1 MRRTDREGGALV
13 SGIRRRDFVILLGGG
28 AVTARAQQRMPVVGL
43 LHYGSPNTFAHIAE
57 AVRRGLKEA
66 GYVDGQDVAIEYR
79 WAHGHYERL
88 PALAADLAVH
98 RVAVIIAGGTVAAQ
112 AAKEATTTIPIV
124 FTSGADPVRSSLVA
138 SLSRPGANLTGASL
152 IAAEMGAKRL
162 ELTRE
167 LLPHARGVA
176 MVVNPNYPGADSEMA
191 EVEAAGRIVGLR
203 TEKLTAGSEDEID
216 AAFASLAQRRADA
229 VMVGADGFLITRC
242 NQIVALASRYRIPGI
257 YPFVDF
263 PEAGGLMSYGASLS
277 DAYRQAGVYT
287 GRILKGAKP
296 AELPVQQ
303 PTRFDLFINLKTAR
317 ALGLTV
323 PPMLIAR
330 AEQVIE

>member
-1 MRRTDREGGALV
+1 MASHIGRRKFLAALGGAAV
-13 SGIRRRDFVILLGGG
+13 SWPL
-28 AVTARAQQRMPVVGL
+28 AARAQQRMPVVGL
-43 LHYGSPNTFAHIAE
+43 LHYGSPNTFAHIVE

-88 PALAADLAVH
+88 PALAVDLAGH
-98 RVAVIIAGGTVAAQ
+98 RVSVIIAGGTVAAQ
-112 AAKEATTTIPIV
+112 TAKEATATIPIV
-124 FTSGADPVRSSLVA
+124 FTSGADPVWSGLVA

-167 LLPHARGVA
+167 LLPQARAVA

-296 AELPVQQ
+296 ADLPVQQ

>member
-1 MRRTDREGGALV
+1 MRRLQFIT
-13 SGIRRRDFVILLGGG
+13 LLGG
-28 AVTARAQQRMPVVGL
+28 AAAAWPLMARAQQTLPIVGL
-43 LHYGSPNTFAHIAE
+43 LHYASPDTFAHIAE
-57 AVRRGLKEA
+57 AVQRGLKEA
-66 GYVDGQDVAIEYR
+66 GHVEGQSLD
-79 WAHGHYERL
+79 RL
-88 PALAADLAVH
+88 PLGVWSLRPPAALAADLV
-98 RVAVIIAGGTVAAQ
+98 RRQVTVIIAGGTVAAR
-112 AAKEATTTIPIV
+112 AAKEATATIPVV
-124 FTSGADPVRSSLVA
+124 FTSGADPVWSGLVA
-138 SLSRPGANLTGASL
+138 SLGRPGANLTGASL
-152 IAAEMGAKRL
+152 IAAEMAAKRL

-167 LLPHARGVA
+167 PLPHARAVA
-176 MVVNPNYPGADSEMA
+176 MVVNPNYPGTESEMA
-191 EVEAAGRIVGLR
+191 EVEAAGRIIGLR

-216 AAFASLAQRRADA
+216 AAFASMAQRSVDA
-229 VMVGADGFLITRC
+229 VTVGADGFLITRC

-263 PEAGGLMSYGASLS
+263 PEAGGLISYGASLS
-277 DAYRQAGVYT
+277 DAYRQAGVYA

-303 PTRFDLFINLKTAR
+303 PTKFDLFINLKAAR

>member
-1 MRRTDREGGALV
+1 MASYIERRKFLAT
-13 SGIRRRDFVILLGGG
+13 LLGGA
-28 AVTARAQQRMPVVGL
+28 AVAWPLTARGQQTLPVVG
-43 LHYGSPNTFAHIAE
+43 A
-57 AVRRGLKEA
+57 
-66 GYVDGQDVAIEYR
+66 
-79 WAHGHYERL
+79 
-88 PALAADLAVH
+88 
-98 RVAVIIAGGTVAAQ
+98 
-112 AAKEATTTIPIV
+112 
-124 FTSGADPVRSSLVA
+124 
-138 SLSRPGANLTGASL
+138 
-152 IAAEMGAKRL
+152 AKRL

-167 LLPHARGVA
+167 LLPHARAVA

-191 EVEAAGRIVGLR
+191 EVEAAGRIIGLR
-203 TEKLTAGSEDEID
+203 TDKLTAGSEEEID
-216 AAFASLAQRRADA
+216 AAFASLAQRNVDA

-277 DAYRQAGVYT
+277 DAYRQAGVYA

-303 PTRFDLFINLKTAR
+303 PTKFDLFINLKAAR

>member
-1 MRRTDREGGALV
+1 V

-28 AVTARAQQRMPVVGL
+28 AAAWPLAARAQQTLPVVGL
-43 LHYGSPNTFAHIAE
+43 LHYASPDTFAHIAD
-57 AVRRGLKEA
+57 ALRRGLKEA
-66 GYVDGQDVAIEYR
+66 GHVEGQNVSIDYR
-79 WAHGHYERL
+79 WAYGHYDRL
-88 PALAADLAVH
+88 PALAADLV
-98 RVAVIIAGGTVAAQ
+98 RRQVAVIIAGGTVAAR
-112 AAKEATTTIPIV
+112 AAKEATATIPVV
-124 FTSGADPVRSSLVA
+124 FTSGADPVWSGLVA
-138 SLSRPGANLTGASL
+138 SLGRPGANLTGTSL
-152 IAAEMGAKRL
+152 IAAEMAAKRL

-167 LLPHARGVA
+167 LLPHARAVA
-176 MVVNPNYPGADSEMA
+176 MVVNPNYPGAESEMA
-191 EVEAAGRIVGLR
+191 EVEAAGRIIGLR

-216 AAFASLAQRRADA
+216 AAFASLAQRSVDA

-242 NQIVALASRYRIPGI
+242 NQIVALASRYKIPGI

-277 DAYRQAGVYT
+277 DAYRQAGVYA

-303 PTRFDLFINLKTAR
+303 PTKFDLFINLKAAR
-317 ALGLTV
+317 ALRLTV

>member
-1 MRRTDREGGALV
+1 MA
-13 SGIRRRDFVILLGGG
+13 
-28 AVTARAQQRMPVVGL
+28 
-43 LHYGSPNTFAHIAE
+43 
-57 AVRRGLKEA
+57 
-66 GYVDGQDVAIEYR
+66 
-79 WAHGHYERL
+79 
-88 PALAADLAVH
+88 
-98 RVAVIIAGGTVAAQ
+98 
-112 AAKEATTTIPIV
+112 
-124 FTSGADPVRSSLVA
+124 
-138 SLSRPGANLTGASL
+138 
-152 IAAEMGAKRL
+152 AKRL

-167 LLPHARGVA
+167 LLPHARAVA
-176 MVVNPNYPGADSEMA
+176 MVVNPNYPGAESEMA
-191 EVEAAGRIVGLR
+191 EVEAAGRIIGLR

-216 AAFASLAQRRADA
+216 AAFASLAQRSVDA

-242 NQIVALASRYRIPGI
+242 NQIVALASRYKIPGI

-277 DAYRQAGVYT
+277 DAYRQAGVYA

-303 PTRFDLFINLKTAR
+303 PTKFDLFINLKAAR

>member
-1 MRRTDREGGALV
+1 MT
-13 SGIRRRDFVILLGGG
+13 LLGG
-28 AVTARAQQRMPVVGL
+28 AAAAWPLAARAQQRMPVVGL

-79 WAHGHYERL
+79 WGHGHYERL
-88 PALAADLAVH
+88 PALAD
-98 RVAVIIAGGTVAAQ
+98 TVAAQ

-124 FTSGADPVRSSLVA
+124 FTSGADPVWSGLVA
-138 SLSRPGANLTGASL
+138 SLGRPGANLTGASL
-152 IAAEMGAKRL
+152 IAAEMAAKRL

-167 LLPHARGVA
+167 LLPHARAVA
-176 MVVNPNYPGADSEMA
+176 MVVNPNYPGAESEMA
-191 EVEAAGRIVGLR
+191 EVEAAGRIIGLG
-203 TEKLTAGSEDEID
+203 TDKLTAGSEDEID
-216 AAFASLAQRRADA
+216 AAFASLAQRNVDA

-242 NQIVALASRYRIPGI
+242 NQIVALASRYKIPGI

-277 DAYRQAGVYT
+277 DAYRQAGVYA
-287 GRILKGAKP
+287 GRVLKGAKP

-303 PTRFDLFINLKTAR
+303 PTKFDLFINLKAAR

>member
-1 MRRTDREGGALV
+1 MASHIGRRKFLATLGGAAAAWPLE
-13 SGIRRRDFVILLGGG
+13 SG
-28 AVTARAQQRMPVVGL
+28 AQQRMPVVGL

-66 GYVDGQDVAIEYR
+66 GYVDGQDMAIEYR
-79 WAHGHYERL
+79 WADGHYERL
-88 PALAADLAVH
+88 PALAADLAGH
-98 RVAVIIAGGTVAAQ
+98 RVTVIIAGGTVAAQ
-112 AAKEATTTIPIV
+112 AAKEATATIPIV
-124 FTSGADPVRSSLVA
+124 FTSGADPVWSGLVA

-167 LLPHARGVA
+167 LLPQARAVA

-296 AELPVQQ
+296 ADLPVQQ

>member
-1 MRRTDREGGALV
+1 MIATLKRREF
-13 SGIRRRDFVILLGGG
+13 IRLLGG
-28 AVTARAQQRMPVVGL
+28 AAAWPLAARAQQTLPVVGL
-43 LHYGSPNTFAHIAE
+43 LHYASPDTFAHIAD
-57 AVRRGLKEA
+57 ALRRGLKEA
-66 GYVDGQDVAIEYR
+66 GHVEGQNVSIDYR
-79 WAHGHYERL
+79 WAYGHYDRL
-88 PALAADLAVH
+88 PALAADLV
-98 RVAVIIAGGTVAAQ
+98 RRQVAVIIAGGTVAAR
-112 AAKEATTTIPIV
+112 AAKEATATIPVV
-124 FTSGADPVRSSLVA
+124 FTSGADPVWSGLVA
-138 SLSRPGANLTGASL
+138 SLGRPGANLTGTSL
-152 IAAEMGAKRL
+152 IAAEMAAKRL

-167 LLPHARGVA
+167 LLPHARAVA
-176 MVVNPNYPGADSEMA
+176 MVVNPNYPGAESEMA
-191 EVEAAGRIVGLR
+191 EVEAAGRIIGLR

-216 AAFASLAQRRADA
+216 AAFASLAQRSVDA

-242 NQIVALASRYRIPGI
+242 NQIVALASRYKIPGI

-277 DAYRQAGVYT
+277 DAYRQAGVYA

-303 PTRFDLFINLKTAR
+303 PTKFDLFINLKAAR
-317 ALGLTV
+317 ALRLNV

>member
-1 MRRTDREGGALV
+1 MSDMKRREFI
-13 SGIRRRDFVILLGGG
+13 SLLGG
-28 AVTARAQQRMPVVGL
+28 AAAMWPLTTRAQQAMPVVGF
-43 LHYGSPNTFAHIAE
+43 LHYGSSDSFAHIAE

-66 GYVDGQDVAIEYR
+66 GYVDGQNVAIEYR
-79 WAHGHYERL
+79 WANGHYDRL
-88 PALAADLAVH
+88 PALAADLV
-98 RVAVIIAGGTVAAQ
+98 RRQVTVITAGGTVAAR
-112 AAKEATTTIPIV
+112 AAKEATATVPVV
-124 FTSGADPVRSSLVA
+124 FTSGADPVWSGLVA

-152 IAAEMGAKRL
+152 IAAEMAVKRL

-167 LLPHARGVA
+167 LLPHARAVA
-176 MVVNPNYPGADSEMA
+176 MVVNPNYPGAESEMA
-191 EVEAAGRIVGLR
+191 EVEAAGRIIGLR

-216 AAFASLAQRRADA
+216 AAFASLAQRSVDA

-263 PEAGGLMSYGASLS
+263 PQAGGLMSYGASLS
-277 DAYRQAGVYT
+277 DAYRQAGVYA

-296 AELPVQQ
+296 ADLPVQQ
-303 PTRFDLFINLKTAR
+303 PTKFELIINLKTAK
-317 ALGLTV
+317 ALGLTI
-323 PPMLIAR
+323 PPMLVAR

>member
-1 MRRTDREGGALV
+1 
-13 SGIRRRDFVILLGGG
+13 
-28 AVTARAQQRMPVVGL
+28 
-43 LHYGSPNTFAHIAE
+43 
-57 AVRRGLKEA
+57 
-66 GYVDGQDVAIEYR
+66 
-79 WAHGHYERL
+79 
-88 PALAADLAVH
+88 
-98 RVAVIIAGGTVAAQ
+98 
-112 AAKEATTTIPIV
+112 
-124 FTSGADPVRSSLVA
+124 
-138 SLSRPGANLTGASL
+138 
-152 IAAEMGAKRL
+152 
-162 ELTRE
+162 
-167 LLPHARGVA
+167 

-216 AAFASLAQRRADA
+216 AAFASLARRRADA

-263 PEAGGLMSYGASLS
+263 PEAGGLMSYDASLS

-296 AELPVQQ
+296 ADLPVQQ
-303 PTRFDLFINLKTAR
+303 PTRFDLFINLKTAT

>member
-1 MRRTDREGGALV
+1 MQFDRLKRREFIT
-13 SGIRRRDFVILLGGG
+13 LLGS
-28 AVTARAQQRMPVVGL
+28 AAAWPLAARAQQAPMPVVGFL
-43 LHYGSPNTFAHIAE
+43 SYASPDTFAHIAE

-66 GYVDGQDVAIEYR
+66 GYVEGQNVVIEYR
-79 WAHGHYERL
+79 WANGHYDRL
-88 PALAADLAVH
+88 PALAADLV
-98 RVAVIIAGGTVAAQ
+98 RRQVTVITAGGTVAAR
-112 AAKEATTTIPIV
+112 AAKEATATIPVV
-124 FTSGADPVRSSLVA
+124 FTSGADPVWSGLVA

-152 IAAEMGAKRL
+152 IAAEMAVKRL

-167 LLPHARGVA
+167 LLPHARVVA
-176 MVVNPNYPGADSEMA
+176 MIVNPNYPGADSEMA
-191 EVEAAGRIVGLR
+191 EVEVAGRIIGLQ
-203 TEKLTAGSEDEID
+203 TEKVTAGSEHDLD
-216 AAFASLAQRRADA
+216 AAFASLAQRRVDA
-229 VMVGADGFLITRC
+229 VMVGTDGFLITRRD
-242 NQIVALASRYRIPGI
+242 QIVALASRYAIPGI

-296 AELPVQQ
+296 ADLPVQQ
-303 PTRFDLFINLKTAR
+303 PTKFELVINLKTAK
-317 ALGLTV
+317 ALGVTI

>member
-1 MRRTDREGGALV
+1 MRRRE
-13 SGIRRRDFVILLGGG
+13 VITLLGGP
-28 AVTARAQQRMPVVGL
+28 AVSWPLAARAQQPMSVVGL

-88 PALAADLAVH
+88 PALAVDLAGH
-98 RVAVIIAGGTVAAQ
+98 RVSVIIAGGTVAAQ
-112 AAKEATTTIPIV
+112 AAKEATATIPVV
-124 FTSGADPVRSSLVA
+124 FTSGADPVWSGLVA
-138 SLSRPGANLTGASL
+138 SLGRPGANLTGASL
-152 IAAEMGAKRL
+152 IAAEMAAKRL

-167 LLPHARGVA
+167 LLPHARAVA

-216 AAFASLAQRRADA
+216 AAFASLAQRRVDA

-242 NQIVALASRYRIPGI
+242 NQIVALASHYRIPGI

-263 PEAGGLMSYGASLS
+263 PETGGLMSYGASLS
-277 DAYRQAGVYT
+277 DAYRQAGVYA
-287 GRILKGAKP
+287 GRILRGAKP
-296 AELPVQQ
+296 ADLPVQQ

-317 ALGLTV
+317 ELGLTV

-330 AEQVIE
+330 AEQVLE